1 MADEKSKPGFVFFES
16 FDDCFQQIPD
26 DAERLRLF
34 DAIRDYCFRG
44 ITPDLQYPLA
54 PMFSLLKASID
65 VSLESRRSGS
75 KGGRPSKAGTTE
87 TPVKTPLKTPLK
99 TPDTNPPI
107 NQEKRSEVKRSEGE
121 SVFVAPTREQ
131 VATFFR
137 EEFPDMTADY
147 ADRFFY
153 TYDATKWQ
161 KKRGVQITDWKSQ
174 ARLWVIDDR
183 NKAAAEKQQAARR
196 GDTPDWK

>member
-87 TPVKTPLKTPLK
+87 TPVKTPVKTPLK

-107 NQEKRSEVKRSEGE
+107 NQEKRSEEKRSEGE
-121 SVFVAPTREQ
+121 SIFAPPTREE
-131 VATFFR
+131 VLAFFKEHNCSTGERYFRKYSATGWK
-137 EEFPDMTADY
+137 TANN
-147 ADRFFY
+147 
-153 TYDATKWQ
+153 
-161 KKRGVQITDWKSQ
+161 VQIQDWKDH
-174 ARLWVIDDR
+174 ALNWIDEEPTRKTKNGD
-183 NKAAAEKQQAARR
+183 ADTQTRR
-196 GDTPDWK
+196 RDKPDWDK